1 MEKYK
6 VKALINFDDTQVQ
19 DKDGKNVKRVAN
31 ESEWEISKERYEF
44 LKSRN
49 AVELIEIIPEKKEEP
64 KIETKPIK
72 KATKK
77 TTKKVK

>member
-6 VKALINFDDTQVQ
+6 VKAKINFDDTQVQ
-19 DKDGKNVKRVAN
+19 DKDGRNVKRIAN

-44 LKSRN
+44 LKDHN
-49 AVELIEIIPEKKEEP
+49 AVELIEIIPEKKEE
-64 KIETKPIK
+64 KIEIKPIK

-77 TTKKVK
+77 AIKKVK